1 MLLDIATDPNAI
13 GLMSST
19 EARETKILAL
29 SDDGTEALY
38 PSVFTIKTEEYL
50 FTRRLYLAS
59 FANNSNPYIRQFI
72 DFCLADEHGQKIV
85 AQTGF
90 VNLNL
95 HNTSTR
101 TVSQNAPPQYLAATS
116 GSKRSPTTLH
126 FQSGSSTPDERA
138 TDDIKR
144 IINVLAESEN
154 QQKKVIVIGF
164 TDNTGSMS
172 QNQGLSMSRAQ
183 HIQTEFQKY
192 GIKSEVYGFGQALPI
207 ATNKSI
213 LGQNKNRRVE
223 VWLK

>member
-59 FANNSNPYIRQFI
+59 LANNSNQYVRQFI

-95 HNTSTR
+95 HNTSIR
-101 TVSQNAPPQYLAATS
+101 AVSQNAPPQYLAATS
-116 GSKRSPTTLH
+116 GAKRLPTTLH
-126 FQSGSSTPDERA
+126 FQSGSSMPVHRA
-138 TDDIKR
+138 WSFLIE
-144 IINVLAESEN
+144 NVMLLAIALSHSLLLNTEGEHFAKQSEYLYCGDSN
-154 QQKKVIVIGF
+154 
-164 TDNTGSMS
+164 
-172 QNQGLSMSRAQ
+172 
-183 HIQTEFQKY
+183 
-192 GIKSEVYGFGQALPI
+192 
-207 ATNKSI
+207 
-213 LGQNKNRRVE
+213 
-223 VWLK
+223 